1 MKESSLEKLAPLT
14 GVLSAVLIMAG
25 AAMFGVYEYLP
36 SGERIQ
42 AILSQNP
49 TRVSIAGYV
58 GSISAFF
65 LMWFAASLYK
75 TLRQREDNAGRLSM
89 LAFGGGIA
97 SGIALAIGFSA
108 LIASGARAG
117 AEGGISS
124 VEALTLYDLYGQV
137 LGQMFAV
144 TMAVFIAASGVV
156 SLRRGLT
163 QAWFGWGSILIAIGL
178 LTPIAYVVLAL
189 VLVWLIGVSV
199 WLYLRRS

>member
-1 MKESSLEKLAPLT
+1 MKESSLEKFAPLT

-36 SGERIQ
+36 SGERLQ

-75 TLRQREDNAGRLSM
+75 TLRQREDNTGRLSM

-144 TMAVFIAASGVV
+144 TMAVFIAASGIV
-156 SLRRGLT
+156 SLRKGVT
-163 QAWFGWGSILIAIGL
+163 QAWFGWVSILIAIGL
-178 LTPIAYVVLAL
+178 LTPIAYIVLAL
-189 VLVWLIGVSV
+189 VLVWLIGVSI
-199 WLYLRRS
+199 WLYLRPA

>member
-1 MKESSLEKLAPLT
+1 VKESSLEKFAPLT
-14 GVLSAVLIMAG
+14 GVLSAVLLMAG
-25 AAMFGVYEYLP
+25 AGIFGVYEYLP
-36 SGERIQ
+36 SGDKLQGIFN
-42 AILSQNP
+42 QNP
-49 TRVSIAGYV
+49 TRVTIAGYI
-58 GSISAFF
+58 GTLSAFF

-89 LAFGGGIA
+89 LAFGGGTA

-156 SLRRGLT
+156 SLRMRLT
-163 QAWFGWGSILIAIGL
+163 RAWFGWVSVVVAIGL
-178 LTPIAYVVLAL
+178 LTPIAYIVLAL
-189 VLVWLIGVSV
+189 VLVWLIGVSI
-199 WLYLRRS
+199 WLYLRPA